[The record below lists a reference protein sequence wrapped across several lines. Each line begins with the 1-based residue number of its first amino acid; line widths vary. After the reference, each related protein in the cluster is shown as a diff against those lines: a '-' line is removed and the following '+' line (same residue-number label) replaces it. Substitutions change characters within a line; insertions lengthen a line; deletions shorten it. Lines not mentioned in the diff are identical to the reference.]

1 MFRSAPASQAASR
14 QDHAPVPAVLAG
26 QPTRIRTPFA
36 VRCRQGLQILGCLGL
51 ACLTA
56 WSAIL
61 VKEAGTA
68 PPLARVVAPD
78 VDLTPAS
85 LTQSAIDAAPVVDP
99 LNVEPVSPIDT
110 PPAAGTVP
118 AGARLYPEG
127 TRFFNGR
134 PIRPVRTVRMKVTAY
149 SPDAASCG
157 DSADGIT
164 ATLHH
169 VTTNDFRLVAS
180 DPRILPYGSMIS
192 VPGYDEGN
200 VVPVLDCGGAIKG
213 NRLDVL
219 YPTHALA
226 RKWGVKFL
234 DVTVWGYA
242 DGGPKD
248 NPRKLR

>member
-1 MFRSAPASQAASR
+1 MSRSAPASVGALR
-14 QDHAPVPAVLAG
+14 E
-26 QPTRIRTPFA
+26 PTRSVQSASTSESVSLRTPAA
-36 VRCRQGLQILGCLGL
+36 VRCRQALQILGCLGL
-51 ACLTA
+51 AALTA

-68 PPLARVVAPD
+68 PPLARFTSPDAHVLPVTLEEKALPVIDPLAPVPAVEPID
-78 VDLTPAS
+78 VQTPA
-85 LTQSAIDAAPVVDP
+85 
-99 LNVEPVSPIDT
+99 EP
-110 PPAAGTVP
+110 
-118 AGARLYPEG
+118 GASEAKLYPEG

-134 PIRPVRTVRMKVTAY
+134 PIRPVRTIRMKVTAY

-157 DSADGIT
+157 TSADGIT

-180 DPRILPYGSMIS
+180 DPRVLPYGSMIS

-213 NRLDVL
+213 NRLDLL
-219 YPTHALA
+219 YPTHAMA
-226 RKWGVKFL
+226 RKWGVKYV

-242 DGGPKD
+242 DGRPRD

>member
-1 MFRSAPASQAASR
+1 MNAPR
-14 QDHAPVPAVLAG
+14 AVILRKILNATG
-26 QPTRIRTPFA
+26 A
-36 VRCRQGLQILGCLGL
+36 VALV
-51 ACLTA
+51 ALTA

-68 PPLARVVAPD
+68 PPLARVIAPD
-78 VDLTPAS
+78 TQLTTVAFEPAPQTIIDPLTPVP
-85 LTQSAIDAAPVVDP
+85 AIDPIQAPATD
-99 LNVEPVSPIDT
+99 EI
-110 PPAAGTVP
+110 P
-118 AGARLYPEG
+118 AGATVYPEG

-169 VTTNDFRLVAS
+169 VATNDFRMVAS
-180 DPRILPYGSMIS
+180 DPRVLPYGSMIS
-192 VPGYDEGN
+192 VPGYDNGA

-213 NRLDVL
+213 NRLDLL
-219 YPTHALA
+219 YPTHSMA
-226 RKWGVKFL
+226 RKWGVKYV
-234 DVTVWGYA
+234 DVVIWGYA
-242 DGGPKD
+242 DGLPRD